1 MKLSNANKRFLIL
14 DSLNADQEASQR
26 DISAET
32 GISLG
37 QTNVIIKKLC
47 DEGHLIQ
54 EVISRKRVRYPLTEK
69 GRLEL
74 SRYSNERVVFILREY
89 RSIKKAVSELLAKLY
104 ERGFREFVLEKEL
117 GDLHEVV
124 RDAFDARLSGR
135 AAILDEPSTDG
146 VDNGRVHLCLSERP
160 NAMDRKMVNIFSEMA
175 L

>member
-14 DSLNADQEASQR
+14 DALNADNAASQR
-26 DISAET
+26 DLSAET

-47 DEGHLIQ
+47 DDGLLEQ
-54 EVISRKRVRYPLTEK
+54 EAISRKRVRYPLTER

-74 SRYSNERVVFILREY
+74 ARYSSERVVFILREY
-89 RSIKKAVSELLAKLY
+89 RNIKKAVASLLTKLY
-104 ERGFREFVLEKEL
+104 ERGFREFILEKEL

-124 RDAFDARLSGR
+124 RDAFDTHLSGR

-146 VDNGRVHLCLSERP
+146 IDSGRVHLCINGRSD
-160 NAMDRKMVNIFSEMA
+160 AADRKVVNIFSEMA